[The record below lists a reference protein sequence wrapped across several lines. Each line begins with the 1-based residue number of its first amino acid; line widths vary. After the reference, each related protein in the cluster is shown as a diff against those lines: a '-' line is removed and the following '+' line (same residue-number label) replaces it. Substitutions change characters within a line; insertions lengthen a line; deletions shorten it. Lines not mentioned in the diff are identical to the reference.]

1 MEIWKK
7 RRKTILL
14 CVHVQLSHGIFFS
27 FLFPRKQSRLIGAH
41 TSSIFFFSHLVL
53 SLGEKAVRSLSRIN
67 RSLHLPVRGA
77 TLSHCD
83 LVGTHSSAFFSLYP
97 CMLVCWCCGRP
108 WCRAPAPASPGRPLV
123 RAPPVEQP
131 RLQPTDPAPAPSS
144 RILLNPCSFVS
155 DWWAGTIPGW
165 IASLIYI
172 NFNWPER
179 FRVQSD
185 ANRFDCVDAPLMA
198 VNAESNAFKS
208 RP

>member
-1 MEIWKK
+1 VEIWKK

-14 CVHVQLSHGIFFS
+14 CVHVQLSHGLFFS

-67 RSLHLPVRGA
+67 RSLHLTVRGA

-83 LVGTHSSAFFSLYP
+83 LVGTHSSAFFFLYP
-97 CMLVCWCCGRP
+97 CMLVCWC
-108 WCRAPAPASPGRPLV
+108 SPGRPLV

-144 RILLNPCSFVS
+144 RILLN
-155 DWWAGTIPGW
+155 
-165 IASLIYI
+165 
-172 NFNWPER
+172 
-179 FRVQSD
+179 
-185 ANRFDCVDAPLMA
+185 RFDCVDAPLMA